1 MSTQIQRRRGTTA
14 EHSTFTGV
22 EGELT
27 VDTTK
32 DTAIVHDGTTVGG
45 HPLQKQYPPLGSAAA
60 PTYTFTG
67 DTNTGIYSPGADQ
80 VAVATNGTG
89 RLFVDASGN
98 VGVGTGSP
106 ASILEANATV
116 SGSNFIGIRC
126 TDSTN
131 TKQIQIFRTGSSYS
145 YGGIG
150 GIEGALFANSTLNI
164 VADSNGSI
172 KFNTGNAPT
181 ERLRITSAGNVGIGT
196 SAPNTKLEIRGDSA
210 GSVVELVKLNNNA
223 VIGSGKGVRLG
234 FGLSDSPA
242 ASSRAYIEAVL
253 DGSNKTYLAFAT
265 NNGSGVFERARLD
278 GDGRLLVGTSS
289 SYTGYNFQV
298 EGTTYGSSGGT
309 FKHNANS
316 AATGAVIKLIKSRGT
331 SVGSSTIVQN
341 DDRCGNIIFAGTDG
355 SGDVTA
361 ASIEGFVDGTPGAND
376 MPGRL
381 VFSTTADGA
390 SSPTERLRIASSG
403 RVGIGNNSPALKL
416 HVEDSGSQVVR
427 WARTG
432 VGAGSLD
439 VDASGNAVVNA
450 HTSST
455 GIAFHLQA
463 SEKARIDSS
472 GRLLVGTSSAYD
484 VAGGTGYT
492 PSFQVVGS
500 TAQQAS
506 ALVAHTDGEAYIVL
520 ANLGGGSVVSNNE
533 LLGVINFKG
542 NDGNSYPDFASIAAF
557 VDGTPGDNDCPG
569 RLTFS
574 TTADGGISLTERM
587 RIDSSGRVGI
597 GTASPISRLNTLGTQ
612 GNWRIDPDSVSG
624 EVQSYITNVANT
636 NFIDY
641 RIRTNQT
648 IFNTGGSERARID
661 SSGRLLVGTSSGFYS
676 TTVKLQG
683 NNASSTD
690 ESRIRLCRGTASP
703 ANGDTL
709 AILGFSDNTET
720 PSAEIA
726 AQRDGG
732 TWSASSVPGRLTF
745 STTADGASSPTERM
759 RISSDGAF
767 RCFAANTVVRSISA
781 LGAGTSEYL
790 YGGYHSGTNTVSG
803 TTSFAVFTNGNVVN
817 TNNSYGALSD
827 LKLKENIVDA
837 TSQWADIKAL
847 QVRKYN
853 FKEGQT
859 HTQIGLIAQEA
870 ELVSPGIVSESPDRD
885 EDGNDLGTVTKS
897 VNYSVLYMKAV
908 KALQEAME
916 RIETLEGMAAVN
928 NITIDEQQHQ
938 LATLAARLTAL
949 ESA

>member
-32 DTAIVHDGTTVGG
+32 DTAVVHDGTTVGG

-80 VAVATNGTG
+80 VAVATGGAQRIT
-89 RLFVDASGN
+89 VDASGRLL
-98 VGVGTGSP
+98 VGTSSAINANYTGGSIQLRDN
-106 ASILEANATV
+106 AGGTVVFKRNDGVSSNGLGILEFHSSFGRAALIEVANDGTHTGA
-116 SGSNFIGIRC
+116 
-126 TDSTN
+126 STP
-131 TKQIQIFRTGSSYS
+131 
-145 YGGIG
+145 
-150 GIEGALFANSTLNI
+150 GAITFQTTSPGTFNS
-164 VADSNGSI
+164 
-172 KFNTGNAPT
+172 PT
-181 ERLRITSAGNVGIGT
+181 ERLRITSAGLVGIGT

-234 FGLSDSPA
+234 FGLSDSPT

-298 EGTTYGSSGGT
+298 EGTAYSSSGGT

-390 SSPTERLRIASSG
+390 SSPTER
-403 RVGIGNNSPALKL
+403 
-416 HVEDSGSQVVR
+416 
-427 WARTG
+427 
-432 VGAGSLD
+432 
-439 VDASGNAVVNA
+439 
-450 HTSST
+450 
-455 GIAFHLQA
+455 
-463 SEKARIDSS
+463 
-472 GRLLVGTSSAYD
+472 
-484 VAGGTGYT
+484 
-492 PSFQVVGS
+492 
-500 TAQQAS
+500 
-506 ALVAHTDGEAYIVL
+506 
-520 ANLGGGSVVSNNE
+520 
-533 LLGVINFKG
+533 
-542 NDGNSYPDFASIAAF
+542 
-557 VDGTPGDNDCPG
+557 
-569 RLTFS
+569 
-574 TTADGGISLTERM
+574 M

-661 SSGRLLVGTSSGFYS
+661 ASGRLLVGTS
-676 TTVKLQG
+676 
-683 NNASSTD
+683 
-690 ESRIRLCRGTASP
+690 TASNDFDGNAITP
-703 ANGDTL
+703 QIQLEGTSTNTASTSSVRNSADSSGPSFRLAKSRSATVGGRTIVQSGDVLGEIAFEGANGTDF
-709 AILGFSDNTET
+709 I
-720 PSAEIA
+720 
-726 AQRDGG
+726 Q
-732 TWSASSVPGRLTF
+732 SASIKAELDGTPGAIDMPGRLVF

-759 RISSDGAF
+759 RIRANGLINTFSNSDGMG
-767 RCFAANTVVRSISA
+767 VGI
-781 LGAGTSEYL
+781 AGT
-790 YGGYHSGTNTVSG
+790 TNNLFYCVNSATRSKPLKAWLPL
-803 TTSFAVFTNGNVVN
+803 TTSQLM
-817 TNNSYGALSD
+817 NS
-827 LKLKENIVDA
+827 NIN
-837 TSQWADIKAL
+837 SL
-847 QVRKYN
+847 
-853 FKEGQT
+853 
-859 HTQIGLIAQEA
+859 
-870 ELVSPGIVSESPDRD
+870 P
-885 EDGNDLGTVTKS
+885 
-897 VNYSVLYMKAV
+897 
-908 KALQEAME
+908 
-916 RIETLEGMAAVN
+916 
-928 NITIDEQQHQ
+928 
-938 LATLAARLTAL
+938 
-949 ESA
+949 